1 MKLKIQNRH
10 INETKDFNFKYM
22 MSRYLVESQLNKGKE
37 IFWIV
42 NADTLILEPLPSKYL
57 KHKSNEHL
65 SPNTVKTIAYAI
77 SYYLM
82 YLDEENLTVSEMF
95 DMPYSVQFEHFS
107 DYLEWLKSGR
117 HCDRA
122 QLPNNNTCNTYL
134 AIVFRYLQFLQ
145 LDQSGDGE
153 LKVLTEK
160 EASYVNDV
168 GVRFKRMVMHFNGY
182 LPANEHR
189 AREIAGDNLTK
200 LLDACACLRDK
211 ILLML
216 LAETGMRIGELLGVN
231 YVRDIDYEKRV
242 VRVELREDNENRAR
256 AKNAEYRDTYFS
268 EKTLEMLQSYLS
280 ENAELFAKTEYLF
293 INLHGKTAGKA
304 MSVNGVYSVLRLLEK
319 NTGIKATPHMLRHYY
334 ANERRKAGWTML
346 EISTS
351 LGHRSIRTTEEY
363 LSVSDEEIE
372 AAAAKYY
379 EENEA
384 LYDIRKLL

>member
-1 MKLKIQNRH
+1 
-10 INETKDFNFKYM
+10 
-22 MSRYLVESQLNKGKE
+22 MSRYIVESQVNKGKE
-37 IFWIV
+37 VFWIT
-42 NADTLILEPLPSKYL
+42 NADTLILEPLSSKYL

-65 SPNTVKTIAYAI
+65 SPNTVKAIAYAI